1 MGKGQEK
8 GYWDKRVLKDKA
20 RDVNNAE
27 KFLQKNQKVLYAQAA
42 KEIQQEIEKLYGKF
56 TDQQDISIAEAR
68 RLIRGADFKK
78 IDWQGM
84 IRESMELREKIRE
97 GKGMLPEEVI
107 EALEKQHK
115 ELEDRMAAYTKRGQI
130 SYLELRQVEIERKL
144 LDLYDK
150 NQQNL

>member
-1 MGKGQEK
+1 M
-8 GYWDKRVLKDKA
+8 RM
-20 RDVNNAE
+20 
-27 KFLQKNQKVLYAQAA
+27 AA

-115 ELEDRMAAYTKRGQI
+115 ELEDRMAAVDKARADLLSGSLGRSRSSGSCWICMIKTSRTCMSTCTANMKTAITGRCITHSSMWGSGMI
-130 SYLELRQVEIERKL
+130 S
-144 LDLYDK
+144 
-150 NQQNL
+150 